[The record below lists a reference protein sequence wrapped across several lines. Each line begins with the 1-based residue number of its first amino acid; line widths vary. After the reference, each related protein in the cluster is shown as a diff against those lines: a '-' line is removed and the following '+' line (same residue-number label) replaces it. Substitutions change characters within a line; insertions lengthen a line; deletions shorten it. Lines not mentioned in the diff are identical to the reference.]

1 MPSINTLS
9 NPEESRQAG
18 KDLRK
23 TVSRKSHGDWQPS
36 KDRTDPLTLIH
47 DQEAT
52 RLKDLLPIR
61 HERMSI
67 SAFTFYRGAAL
78 LMASDLA
85 TTQSTGITCQIC
97 GDAHIAN
104 FGGFGS
110 PERHLIYDI
119 NDFDETLAGPWEWDV
134 KRFATSIEICGR
146 DRGFSASK
154 RTAIVEEAVK
164 KYRETM
170 LEFAQMNTIDVWYA
184 HLDVINVLATWN
196 VQLKKREG
204 KQLGKTLSKA
214 FGKTSERAVEKLT
227 TVENGQ
233 RHIVS
238 QPPLIVPLAELY
250 PTAKADKI
258 EEGVRNLLKSYKK
271 SLPADRR
278 CLIDGYHLS
287 DIGRK
292 VVGVGSV
299 GTRAWIAVFTGRDV
313 NDPLVLQIKEA
324 DPSVLEAYQHT
335 SPYANHGQRVVEG
348 QRLMQASS
356 DILLG
361 WVRGNNISNE
371 TNDFY
376 VRQLWD
382 WKTSTNLDTITER
395 ELRAMAS
402 MSAWTLA
409 RAHARSGNRFAIAG
423 YLGKSSSFDEALGK
437 FARTYADLNEQ
448 DYQRFVDSLK

>member
-9 NPEESRQAG
+9 NPEESRQVG

-52 RLKDLLPIR
+52 RLQDLLPIR

-258 EEGVRNLLKSYKK
+258 EKGVRDLLKSYKK
-271 SLPADRR
+271 SLSADRR

-437 FARTYADLNEQ
+437 FSRTYADLNEQ